1 MFFYVLFN
9 VIIAV
14 IGIAAVLYLLFRFFA
29 WRQGDARFVIDAR
42 HRKPFEMKEITQN
55 RAVFETEVPITMPA
69 GSWEPSWTFT
79 LGPSFRVNSTIR
91 LRSSPNLPIRQPNAM
106 TTTGNLLF
114 LILAIGV

>member
-55 RAVFETEVPITMPA
+55 RAVFETEVPIH
-69 GSWEPSWTFT
+69 
-79 LGPSFRVNSTIR
+79 GPSFRVNSTTR

-114 LILAIGV
+114 LIPAIGA